1 MENSSLNTYKI
12 VRKLGEGGGGIVYL
26 AYHTRLQKQVVL
38 KEIKNSHKIKNCRR
52 EVDILKGLHH
62 TYLPEV
68 YDFIEIDGHLYTVMS
83 YIPGKSFQQLVQE
96 GHRFKQSQLR
106 RWGMQLFSALD
117 YLHNQKPPIIH
128 SDIKP
133 ANIMLTPQGNICLID
148 FNISFFLDGTAI
160 VGYTHGYS
168 SPEQK
173 SIAFHENKEGIVVDD
188 KTDIYSVGAVFYYLI
203 TGEKINYENN
213 DLINRELL
221 EKKVSQSF
229 ANIIYM
235 AIAYKKEDRFQSA
248 NEMLK
253 AFRQIPQNDKR
264 YQKVVKMHKIS
275 MITAGS
281 LLVVSIV
288 LGGLGIHE
296 LKLEK
301 VEKYNSLVQ
310 QQINYRQKKN
320 YKKEE
325 KAYKKAIKIIPDS
338 LESYYQNALAIYEK
352 GDYKECLDFIS
363 YDIELNEKVNMLQK
377 GNADVMYVKA
387 CSYFELGNYKQAI
400 KSYEQLFRYGSSNY
414 LHYRDYAI
422 TLAYNN
428 DEIKANQILQKAIDK
443 GMKEDSIYFAK
454 GEISKAMNRTD
465 EAINY
470 FQLCLE
476 KTEDD
481 NLKERSYVLISDIY
495 RNQNDFIKCRETLAN
510 AMNALP
516 VERQLISIERL
527 IQVDIDLA
535 QKTNDNSYQ
544 KEAIDLLDKV
554 VANHWYTYKTYDNLV
569 ILNEKLG
576 NYTQVSK
583 YLSYM
588 KKTYGDDYNINK
600 RYAFLEI
607 DLQKEKSNEERDYE
621 SFYKYYK
628 EAKKLYEKE
637 EKNDS
642 EMQLLDDVY
651 RQVEEGGWLDNV

>member
-1 MENSSLNTYKI
+1 MDDFSNTYKI
-12 VRKLGEGGGGIVYL
+12 IKKLGEGGGGIVYL
-26 AYHTRLQKQVVL
+26 AFHTRLKKQVVL
-38 KEIKNSHKIKNCRR
+38 KEIKNPHLKKNNRR
-52 EVDILKGLHH
+52 EVDILKKLHH

-68 YDFIEIDGHLYTVMS
+68 FDFIEINGHLYTVMS
-83 YIPGKSFQQLVQE
+83 YIPGKSFQQLIQE
-96 GHRFKQSQLR
+96 GHHFKQSQLR
-106 RWGMQLFSALD
+106 RWGMQLCSALN
-117 YLHNQKPPIIH
+117 YLHNQNPPIIH

-133 ANIMLTPQGNICLID
+133 ANLMLTPQGNICLID
-148 FNISFFLDGTAI
+148 FNISFFLDGTTM

-173 SIAFHENKEGIVVDD
+173 SIAFHENMEDVILDD

-203 TGEKINYENN
+203 TREKINYENGN
-213 DLINRELL
+213 LINHELL
-221 EKKVSQSF
+221 ESKVSQAF
-229 ANIIYM
+229 ANIIYK
-235 AIAYKKEDRFQSA
+235 AIAYKKEDRFQSS

-253 AFRQIPQNDKR
+253 AFQQMPKKDKR
-264 YQKVVKMHKIS
+264 YQKVVNLHKL
-275 MITAGS
+275 A
-281 LLVVSIV
+281 LLFSTIILVLSIV
-288 LGGLGIHE
+288 LSGVGIHE

-301 VEKYNSLVQ
+301 VDHYNSLVK

-325 KAYKKAIKIIPDS
+325 KTYQEAIKLIPDS
-338 LESYYQNALAIYEK
+338 LQSYYQNALSLYEK
-352 GDYKECLDFIS
+352 GDYQECIDFIS
-363 YDIELNEKVNMLQK
+363 YDIELNEKVNMLQE

-387 CSYFELGNYKQAI
+387 CSYFELEKYNQAI

-428 DEIKANQILQKAIDK
+428 NEAKANKILQKAIDR
-443 GMKEDSIYFAK
+443 GMKEDSIYFTK
-454 GEISKAMNRTD
+454 GEINKAMNRTD

-476 KTEDD
+476 KTDDD

-495 RNQNDFIKCRETLAN
+495 RNQNDFMKCREILEN
-510 AMNALP
+510 AMNTLP
-516 VERQLISIERL
+516 VDKQLISIERL
-527 IQVDIDLA
+527 IQTDIDLA
-535 QKTNDNSYQ
+535 QKTRDSSYQ
-544 KEAIDLLDKV
+544 KEAIELLDKV
-554 VANHWYTYKTYDNLV
+554 ISNHWDTYKTYDNLV

-576 NYTQVSK
+576 NYTQVTK

-588 KKTYGDDYNINK
+588 KKIYGDDYNINK

-607 DLQKEKSNEERDYE
+607 DLQKEKSNEERDYA
-621 SFYKYYK
+621 SFYTYYK

-651 RQVEEGGWLDNV
+651 HQAQEGGWLE

>member
-38 KEIKNSHKIKNCRR
+38 KEIKNSQKIKNCRR

-106 RWGMQLFSALD
+106 RWGMQLCSALD

-133 ANIMLTPQGNICLID
+133 ANIMVTPQGNICLID
-148 FNISFFLDGTAI
+148 FNISFFLDGTAM

-173 SIAFHENKEGIVVDD
+173 SIAFHENMEDVILDD

-203 TGEKINYENN
+203 TRKKINYENGN
-213 DLINRELL
+213 LINHELL
-221 EKKVSQSF
+221 ESKVSQVF
-229 ANIIYM
+229 ANIIYK
-235 AIAYKKEDRFQSA
+235 ATAYKKEDRFQSS

-253 AFRQIPQNDKR
+253 AFLQMPKKDMR
-264 YQKVVKMHKIS
+264 YQKVVKAHKL
-275 MITAGS
+275 T
-281 LLVVSIV
+281 LLFSTFLLAASIV
-288 LGGLGIHE
+288 LVGLGIHE

-301 VEKYNSLVQ
+301 VDHYNSLVK

-325 KAYKKAIKIIPDS
+325 KIYQEAIKLIPDS
-338 LESYYQNALAIYEK
+338 LQSYYQNALSLYEK
-352 GDYKECLDFIS
+352 GDYQECIDFIS
-363 YDIELNEKVNMLQK
+363 YDIELNEKVNMLQE

-387 CSYFELGNYKQAI
+387 CSYFELGKYNQAI
-400 KSYEQLFRYGSSNY
+400 KNYEQLFRYGSSNY

-428 DEIKANQILQKAIDK
+428 DETKANKILQKAIDR

-510 AMNALP
+510 AMNTLP

-554 VANHWYTYKTYDNLV
+554 VANHWGTYKTYDNLV

-576 NYTQVSK
+576 NYTQASK

-607 DLQKEKSNEERDYE
+607 DLQKEKSNEKRKYE
-621 SFYKYYK
+621 LFHTYYK
-628 EAKKLYEKE
+628 KAKELYKKE
-637 EKNDS
+637 EKNDT

-651 RQVEEGGWLDNV
+651 HQVEEGGWLDNV

>member
-38 KEIKNSHKIKNCRR
+38 KEIKNSQKIKNCRR

-68 YDFIEIDGHLYTVMS
+68 YDFIEIDGHLYTVLS

-106 RWGMQLFSALD
+106 RWGMQLCSALD

-133 ANIMLTPQGNICLID
+133 ANIMVTPQGNICLID
-148 FNISFFLDGTAI
+148 FNISFFLDGTAM

-173 SIAFHENKEGIVVDD
+173 SIAFHENMEDVILDD

-203 TGEKINYENN
+203 TKEKINYENRN
-213 DLINRELL
+213 LINHELL
-221 EKKVSQSF
+221 ESKVSQAF
-229 ANIIYM
+229 ANIIYK
-235 AIAYKKEDRFQSA
+235 ATAYKKEDRFQSS

-253 AFRQIPQNDKR
+253 AFLQMPKKDMR
-264 YQKVVKMHKIS
+264 YQKVVKAHKL
-275 MITAGS
+275 T
-281 LLVVSIV
+281 LLFSTFLLAASVV
-288 LGGLGIHE
+288 LAGLGIHE

-301 VEKYNSLVQ
+301 VEHYNLLVK
-310 QQINYRQKKN
+310 QQINYRQKQN

-325 KAYKKAIKIIPDS
+325 KTYQEAIKLIPDS
-338 LESYYQNALAIYEK
+338 LQSYYQNALSLYEK
-352 GDYKECLDFIS
+352 RDYQECIDFIS
-363 YDIELNEKVNMLQK
+363 YDIELNEKVNMLQE

-387 CSYFELGNYKQAI
+387 CSYFELEKYNQAI

-428 DEIKANQILQKAIDK
+428 NEAKANKILRKAIDR

-510 AMNALP
+510 AMNTLP

-554 VANHWYTYKTYDNLV
+554 VANHWHTYKTYDNLV

>member
-106 RWGMQLFSALD
+106 RWGVQLCSALD

-229 ANIIYM
+229 ANIIYR

-325 KAYKKAIKIIPDS
+325 KAYKEAIKIIPDS

-352 GDYKECLDFIS
+352 GDYQECLDFIS

-454 GEISKAMNRTD
+454 GEINKAMDRMD
-465 EAINY
+465 DAINY
-470 FQLCLE
+470 FQLCLD
-476 KTEDD
+476 KTDD
-481 NLKERSYVLISDIY
+481 NNLKERSYVLTSDIY
-495 RNQNDFIKCRETLAN
+495 KNQNDLTKCREILINAVNTL
-510 AMNALP
+510 P
-516 VERQLISIERL
+516 GDKQLISIERL

-535 QKTNDNSYQ
+535 SKMNDSSYQ
-544 KEAIDLLDKV
+544 KEAIELLNKV
-554 VANHWYTYKTYDNLV
+554 ISNHWDNYKTYDNLV

-576 NYTQVSK
+576 NYSQVNK
-583 YLSYM
+583 YLNYM

-600 RYAFLEI
+600 RHAFLEI
-607 DLQKEKSNEERDYE
+607 DLQKEKSNEERDYKL
-621 SFYKYYK
+621 FYVYYK
-628 EAKKLYEKE
+628 KAKVLYEKE
-637 EKNDS
+637 EQNDS

-651 RQVEEGGWLDNV
+651 HQVEKGGWLE

>member
-106 RWGMQLFSALD
+106 RWGMQLCSALD

-173 SIAFHENKEGIVVDD
+173 SIAFHENIEGIVVDD

-203 TGEKINYENN
+203 TGEKISYENN

-229 ANIIYM
+229 ANIIYR

-310 QQINYRQKKN
+310 QQINYRKKKN

-325 KAYKKAIKIIPDS
+325 KAYKEAIKIIPDS

-363 YDIELNEKVNMLQK
+363 YDIEFNEKVNMLQK

-454 GEISKAMNRTD
+454 GEINKAMDRMD

-476 KTEDD
+476 KTDDD

-495 RNQNDFIKCRETLAN
+495 RNQNDFIKCKETLAN
-510 AMNALP
+510 AMNTLP

-527 IQVDIDLA
+527 IQVNIDLA

-554 VANHWYTYKTYDNLV
+554 IANHWDTYKTYDNLV

-588 KKTYGDDYNINK
+588 KKTYGDDYNINN

-607 DLQKEKSNEERDYE
+607 DLQKEKSNEERDYA
-621 SFYKYYK
+621 SFYTYYK

-651 RQVEEGGWLDNV
+651 HQAQEGGWLE

>member
-1 MENSSLNTYKI
+1 
-12 VRKLGEGGGGIVYL
+12 
-26 AYHTRLQKQVVL
+26 
-38 KEIKNSHKIKNCRR
+38 
-52 EVDILKGLHH
+52 
-62 TYLPEV
+62 
-68 YDFIEIDGHLYTVMS
+68 MS

-106 RWGMQLFSALD
+106 RWGMQLCSALD

-229 ANIIYM
+229 ANIIYR

-325 KAYKKAIKIIPDS
+325 KAYKEAIKIIPDS

-400 KSYEQLFRYGSSNY
+400 KSYEQLFRYRPPGPARPGAGQRPRGSRAGPAAGHCPSTGGIAGPRACSRPRRRCCGRPKSPGPGSRWRSGSGSPY
-414 LHYRDYAI
+414 VFLVMASG
-422 TLAYNN
+422 
-428 DEIKANQILQKAIDK
+428 EK
-443 GMKEDSIYFAK
+443 G
-454 GEISKAMNRTD
+454 T
-465 EAINY
+465 
-470 FQLCLE
+470 
-476 KTEDD
+476 
-481 NLKERSYVLISDIY
+481 
-495 RNQNDFIKCRETLAN
+495 
-510 AMNALP
+510 
-516 VERQLISIERL
+516 
-527 IQVDIDLA
+527 
-535 QKTNDNSYQ
+535 
-544 KEAIDLLDKV
+544 
-554 VANHWYTYKTYDNLV
+554 
-569 ILNEKLG
+569 
-576 NYTQVSK
+576 
-583 YLSYM
+583 
-588 KKTYGDDYNINK
+588 
-600 RYAFLEI
+600 
-607 DLQKEKSNEERDYE
+607 
-621 SFYKYYK
+621 
-628 EAKKLYEKE
+628 
-637 EKNDS
+637 
-642 EMQLLDDVY
+642 
-651 RQVEEGGWLDNV
+651 EGGLTLGRGGGASVHPAP

>member
-106 RWGMQLFSALD
+106 RWGMQLCSALD

-229 ANIIYM
+229 ANIIYR

-325 KAYKKAIKIIPDS
+325 KAYKEAIKIIPDS

-387 CSYFELGNYKQAI
+387 CSYFEFGNYKQAI

-454 GEISKAMNRTD
+454 GEINKAMDRMD
-465 EAINY
+465 DAINY
-470 FQLCLE
+470 FQLCLD
-476 KTEDD
+476 KTDD
-481 NLKERSYVLISDIY
+481 NNLKERSYVLTSDIY
-495 RNQNDFIKCRETLAN
+495 KNQNDLTKCREILINAVNTL
-510 AMNALP
+510 P
-516 VERQLISIERL
+516 GDKQLISIEHL

-535 QKTNDNSYQ
+535 SKMNDSSYQ
-544 KEAIDLLDKV
+544 KEAIELLNKV
-554 VANHWYTYKTYDNLV
+554 ISNHWDNYKTYDNLV

-576 NYTQVSK
+576 NYSQVNK
-583 YLSYM
+583 YLNYM

-600 RYAFLEI
+600 RHAFLEI
-607 DLQKEKSNEERDYE
+607 DLQKEKSNEERDYKL
-621 SFYKYYK
+621 FYVYYK
-628 EAKKLYEKE
+628 KAKELYEKE
-637 EKNDS
+637 EQNDS

-651 RQVEEGGWLDNV
+651 HQVEKGGWLE

>member
-106 RWGMQLFSALD
+106 RWGMQLCSALD

-173 SIAFHENKEGIVVDD
+173 SIAFHENIEGIVVDD

-203 TGEKINYENN
+203 TGEKISYENN

-229 ANIIYM
+229 ANIIYR

-310 QQINYRQKKN
+310 QQINYRKKKN

-325 KAYKKAIKIIPDS
+325 KAYKEAIKIIPDS

-363 YDIELNEKVNMLQK
+363 YDIEFNEKVNMLQK

-454 GEISKAMNRTD
+454 GEINKAMDRMD

-476 KTEDD
+476 KTDDD

-495 RNQNDFIKCRETLAN
+495 RNQNDFIKCKETLAN
-510 AMNALP
+510 AMNTLP

-527 IQVDIDLA
+527 IQVNIDLA

-554 VANHWYTYKTYDNLV
+554 IANHWDTYKTYDNLV

-607 DLQKEKSNEERDYE
+607 DLQKEKSNEERDYA
-621 SFYKYYK
+621 SFYTYYK

-651 RQVEEGGWLDNV
+651 HQAQEGGWLE

>member
-68 YDFIEIDGHLYTVMS
+68 YDFIEIDGRLYTVMS

-106 RWGMQLFSALD
+106 RWGMQLCSALD

-229 ANIIYM
+229 ANIIYR

-325 KAYKKAIKIIPDS
+325 KAYKEAIKIIPDS

-387 CSYFELGNYKQAI
+387 CSYFEFGNYKQAI

-454 GEISKAMNRTD
+454 GEINKAMDRMD
-465 EAINY
+465 DAINY
-470 FQLCLE
+470 FQLCLD
-476 KTEDD
+476 KTDD
-481 NLKERSYVLISDIY
+481 NNLKERSYVLTSDIY
-495 RNQNDFIKCRETLAN
+495 KNQNDLTKCREILINAVNTL
-510 AMNALP
+510 P
-516 VERQLISIERL
+516 GDKQLISIEHL

-535 QKTNDNSYQ
+535 SKMNDSSYQ
-544 KEAIDLLDKV
+544 KEAIELLNKV
-554 VANHWYTYKTYDNLV
+554 ISNHWDNYKTYDNLV

-576 NYTQVSK
+576 NYSQVNK
-583 YLSYM
+583 YLNYM

-600 RYAFLEI
+600 RHAFLEI
-607 DLQKEKSNEERDYE
+607 DLQKEKSNEERDYKL
-621 SFYKYYK
+621 FYVYYK
-628 EAKKLYEKE
+628 KAKELYEKE
-637 EKNDS
+637 EQNDS

-651 RQVEEGGWLDNV
+651 HQVEKGGWLE

>member
-38 KEIKNSHKIKNCRR
+38 KEIKNSQKIKNCRR

-68 YDFIEIDGHLYTVMS
+68 YDFIEIDGHLYTVLS

-106 RWGMQLFSALD
+106 RWGMQLCSALD

-133 ANIMLTPQGNICLID
+133 ANIMVTPQGNICLID
-148 FNISFFLDGTAI
+148 FNISFFLDGTAM

-173 SIAFHENKEGIVVDD
+173 SIAFHENMEDVILDD

-203 TGEKINYENN
+203 TREKINYENGN
-213 DLINRELL
+213 LINHELL
-221 EKKVSQSF
+221 ESKVSQAF
-229 ANIIYM
+229 ANIIYK
-235 AIAYKKEDRFQSA
+235 ATAYKKEDRFRSS

-253 AFRQIPQNDKR
+253 AFLQMPKKDMR
-264 YQKVVKMHKIS
+264 YQKVVKAHKL
-275 MITAGS
+275 T
-281 LLVVSIV
+281 LLFSTFLLAASVV
-288 LGGLGIHE
+288 LAGLGIHE

-301 VEKYNSLVQ
+301 VEHYNLLVK
-310 QQINYRQKKN
+310 QQINYRQKQN

-325 KAYKKAIKIIPDS
+325 KTYQEAIKLIPDS
-338 LESYYQNALAIYEK
+338 LQSYYQNALSLYEK
-352 GDYKECLDFIS
+352 RDYQECIDFIS
-363 YDIELNEKVNMLQK
+363 YDIELNEKVNMLQE

-387 CSYFELGNYKQAI
+387 CSYFELEKYNQAI

-428 DEIKANQILQKAIDK
+428 NEAKANKILRKAIDR

-510 AMNALP
+510 AMNTLP

-554 VANHWYTYKTYDNLV
+554 VANHWHTYKTYDNLV

>member
-106 RWGMQLFSALD
+106 RWGMQLCSALD

-148 FNISFFLDGTAI
+148 FNISFFLDGTTI

-173 SIAFHENKEGIVVDD
+173 SIAFHENIEGIVVDD

-203 TGEKINYENN
+203 TGEKLNYENN

-229 ANIIYM
+229 ANIIYK

-253 AFRQIPQNDKR
+253 AFQQIPQNDKR

-301 VEKYNSLVQ
+301 VDKYNSIVQ

-325 KAYKKAIKIIPDS
+325 KAYKEAVKIIPDS

-352 GDYKECLDFIS
+352 GDYQECLDFIS

-454 GEISKAMNRTD
+454 GEINKAMDRMD
-465 EAINY
+465 DAINY
-470 FQLCLE
+470 FQLCLD
-476 KTEDD
+476 KTDD
-481 NLKERSYVLISDIY
+481 NNLKERSYVLTSDIY
-495 RNQNDFIKCRETLAN
+495 KNQNDLTKCREILINAVNTL
-510 AMNALP
+510 P
-516 VERQLISIERL
+516 GDKQLISIERL

-535 QKTNDNSYQ
+535 SKMNDSSYQ
-544 KEAIDLLDKV
+544 KEAIELLNKIIL
-554 VANHWYTYKTYDNLV
+554 NHWDNYKTYDNLV

-576 NYTQVSK
+576 NYSQVNK
-583 YLSYM
+583 YLNYM
-588 KKTYGDDYNINK
+588 KKIYGDDYNINK

-607 DLQKEKSNEERDYE
+607 DLQKEKSKEERDYKL
-621 SFYKYYK
+621 FYVYYK
-628 EAKKLYEKE
+628 KAKDLYEKE
-637 EKNDS
+637 EQNDS

-651 RQVEEGGWLDNV
+651 HQVEKGGWLE

>member
-106 RWGMQLFSALD
+106 RWGMQLCSALD

-148 FNISFFLDGTAI
+148 FTISFFLDGTAI

-229 ANIIYM
+229 ANIIYR

-325 KAYKKAIKIIPDS
+325 KAYKEAIKIIPDS

-454 GEISKAMNRTD
+454 GEINKAMDRMD
-465 EAINY
+465 DAINY
-470 FQLCLE
+470 FQLCLD
-476 KTEDD
+476 KTDD
-481 NLKERSYVLISDIY
+481 NNLKERSYVLTSDIY
-495 RNQNDFIKCRETLAN
+495 KNQNDLTKCREILINAVNTL
-510 AMNALP
+510 P
-516 VERQLISIERL
+516 GDKQLISIEHL

-535 QKTNDNSYQ
+535 SKMNDSSYQ
-544 KEAIDLLDKV
+544 KEAIELLNKV
-554 VANHWYTYKTYDNLV
+554 ISNHWDNYKTYDNLV

-576 NYTQVSK
+576 NYSQVNK
-583 YLSYM
+583 YLNYM

-600 RYAFLEI
+600 RHAFLEI
-607 DLQKEKSNEERDYE
+607 DLQKEKSNEERDYKL
-621 SFYKYYK
+621 FYVYYK
-628 EAKKLYEKE
+628 KAKELYEKE
-637 EKNDS
+637 EQNDS

-651 RQVEEGGWLDNV
+651 HQVEKGGWLE

>member
-106 RWGMQLFSALD
+106 RWGMQLCSALD

-148 FNISFFLDGTAI
+148 FNISFFLDGTTI

-173 SIAFHENKEGIVVDD
+173 SIAFHENIEGIVVDD

-203 TGEKINYENN
+203 TGEKLNYENN

-229 ANIIYM
+229 ANIIYK

-253 AFRQIPQNDKR
+253 AFQQIPQNDKR

-301 VEKYNSLVQ
+301 VDKYNSIVQ

-325 KAYKKAIKIIPDS
+325 KAYKEAVKIIPDS

-352 GDYKECLDFIS
+352 GDYQECLDFIS

-454 GEISKAMNRTD
+454 GEINKAMNRED
-465 EAINY
+465 EAIKY
-470 FQLCLE
+470 FQLCLD
-476 KTEDD
+476 KTDD
-481 NLKERSYVLISDIY
+481 NNLKERSYVLTSDIY
-495 RNQNDFIKCRETLAN
+495 KSQNDLTKCREILINAVNTL
-510 AMNALP
+510 P
-516 VERQLISIERL
+516 GDKQLISIERL

-535 QKTNDNSYQ
+535 SKMNDSSYQ
-544 KEAIDLLDKV
+544 KEAIELLNKV
-554 VANHWYTYKTYDNLV
+554 ISNHWDNYKTYDNLV

-576 NYTQVSK
+576 NYSQVNK
-583 YLSYM
+583 YLNYM

-600 RYAFLEI
+600 RHAFLEI
-607 DLQKEKSNEERDYE
+607 DLQKEKSNEERDYKL
-621 SFYKYYK
+621 FYVYYK
-628 EAKKLYEKE
+628 KAKELYEKE
-637 EKNDS
+637 EQNDS

-651 RQVEEGGWLDNV
+651 HQVEKGGWLE

>member
-106 RWGMQLFSALD
+106 RWGMQLCSALD

-229 ANIIYM
+229 ANIIYR

-325 KAYKKAIKIIPDS
+325 KAYKEAIKIIPDS

-454 GEISKAMNRTD
+454 GEINKAMDRMD
-465 EAINY
+465 DAINY
-470 FQLCLE
+470 FQLCLD
-476 KTEDD
+476 KTDD
-481 NLKERSYVLISDIY
+481 NNLKERSYVLTSDIY
-495 RNQNDFIKCRETLAN
+495 KNQNDLTKCREILINAVNTL
-510 AMNALP
+510 P
-516 VERQLISIERL
+516 GDKQLISIERL

-535 QKTNDNSYQ
+535 SKMNDSSYQ
-544 KEAIDLLDKV
+544 KEAIELLNKV
-554 VANHWYTYKTYDNLV
+554 ISNHWDNYKTYDNLV

-576 NYTQVSK
+576 NYSQVNK
-583 YLSYM
+583 YLNYM
-588 KKTYGDDYNINK
+588 KKTYDDDYNINK
-600 RYAFLEI
+600 RHAFLEI
-607 DLQKEKSNEERDYE
+607 DLQKEKSNEERDYKL
-621 SFYKYYK
+621 FYVYYK
-628 EAKKLYEKE
+628 KAKELYEKE
-637 EKNDS
+637 EQNDS

-651 RQVEEGGWLDNV
+651 HQVEKGGWLE

>member
-106 RWGMQLFSALD
+106 RWGMQLCSALD

-173 SIAFHENKEGIVVDD
+173 SIAFHENIEGIVVDD

-229 ANIIYM
+229 ANIIYR

-325 KAYKKAIKIIPDS
+325 KAYKEAIKIIPNS

-443 GMKEDSIYFAK
+443 GMKEDAIYFAK
-454 GEISKAMNRTD
+454 GEINKAMDRMD
-465 EAINY
+465 DAINY
-470 FQLCLE
+470 FQLCLD
-476 KTEDD
+476 KTDD
-481 NLKERSYVLISDIY
+481 NNLKERSYVLTSDIY
-495 RNQNDFIKCRETLAN
+495 KNQNDLTKCREILINAVNTL
-510 AMNALP
+510 P
-516 VERQLISIERL
+516 GDKQLISIERL

-535 QKTNDNSYQ
+535 SKMNDSSYQ
-544 KEAIDLLDKV
+544 KEAIELLNKV
-554 VANHWYTYKTYDNLV
+554 ILNHWDNYKTYDNLV

-576 NYTQVSK
+576 NYSQVNK
-583 YLSYM
+583 YLNYM
-588 KKTYGDDYNINK
+588 KKTYDDDYNINK
-600 RYAFLEI
+600 RHAFLEI
-607 DLQKEKSNEERDYE
+607 DLQKEKSNEERDYKL
-621 SFYKYYK
+621 FYVYYK
-628 EAKKLYEKE
+628 KAKELYEKE
-637 EKNDS
+637 EQNDS

-651 RQVEEGGWLDNV
+651 HQVEKGGWLE

>member
-1 MENSSLNTYKI
+1 
-12 VRKLGEGGGGIVYL
+12 
-26 AYHTRLQKQVVL
+26 
-38 KEIKNSHKIKNCRR
+38 
-52 EVDILKGLHH
+52 
-62 TYLPEV
+62 
-68 YDFIEIDGHLYTVMS
+68 
-83 YIPGKSFQQLVQE
+83 
-96 GHRFKQSQLR
+96 
-106 RWGMQLFSALD
+106 
-117 YLHNQKPPIIH
+117 
-128 SDIKP
+128 
-133 ANIMLTPQGNICLID
+133 
-148 FNISFFLDGTAI
+148 
-160 VGYTHGYS
+160 
-168 SPEQK
+168 
-173 SIAFHENKEGIVVDD
+173 
-188 KTDIYSVGAVFYYLI
+188 
-203 TGEKINYENN
+203 
-213 DLINRELL
+213 
-221 EKKVSQSF
+221 
-229 ANIIYM
+229 
-235 AIAYKKEDRFQSA
+235 
-248 NEMLK
+248 MLK

-325 KAYKKAIKIIPDS
+325 KAYKEAIKIIPDS

-400 KSYEQLFRYGSSNY
+400 KSYEQLFRYGSLNY

-454 GEISKAMNRTD
+454 GEINKAMDRMD
-465 EAINY
+465 DAINY
-470 FQLCLE
+470 FQLCLD
-476 KTEDD
+476 KTDD
-481 NLKERSYVLISDIY
+481 NNLKERSYVLTSDIY
-495 RNQNDFIKCRETLAN
+495 KNQNDLTKCREILINAVNTL
-510 AMNALP
+510 P
-516 VERQLISIERL
+516 GDKQLISIERL

-535 QKTNDNSYQ
+535 SKMNDSSYQ
-544 KEAIDLLDKV
+544 KEAIELLNKIIL
-554 VANHWYTYKTYDNLV
+554 NHWDNYKTYDNLV

-576 NYTQVSK
+576 NYSQVNK
-583 YLSYM
+583 YLNYM
-588 KKTYGDDYNINK
+588 KKIYGDDYNINK

-607 DLQKEKSNEERDYE
+607 DLQKEKSKEERDYKL
-621 SFYKYYK
+621 FYVYYK
-628 EAKKLYEKE
+628 KAKDLYEKE
-637 EKNDS
+637 EQNDS

-651 RQVEEGGWLDNV
+651 HQVEKGGWLE